1 MFSQG
6 FDWEYSVRL
15 PFSIPKV
22 YMGVQ
27 FGAATYLHTGA
38 IQQIER
44 QVVCIDYNNGSG
56 TGYYAGVI
64 GEWWLDGDFS
74 LLGSAAYQKVIA
86 NFTQQTT
93 PIPLSENNF
102 FISEYSLYAVL
113 PTLSVAAAVKSRLF
127 ETKAWVFGGL
137 TGNVIISKDVQSS
150 ETIISPTGRVFNDGK
165 QKRVFTDDFTSL
177 RSFTVL
183 PELGIGYDA
192 SLGNG
197 IYASPSFIITF
208 PIMNNSSIA
217 NWRIWSLKAGVCIF
231 YGL

>member
-1 MFSQG
+1 
-6 FDWEYSVRL
+6 
-15 PFSIPKV
+15 
-22 YMGVQ
+22 MGVQ

-86 NFTQQTT
+86 NFTQQSASI
-93 PIPLSENNF
+93 PISENNF
-102 FISEYSLYAVL
+102 LTTEYSLYAVL
-113 PTLSVAAAVKSRLF
+113 PTLSVAAAGKARLF
-127 ETKAWVFGGL
+127 ETKVWVLGGL
-137 TGNVIISKDVQSS
+137 TGNVIISKDVLSS

-165 QKRVFTDDFTSL
+165 QKRVFSDDFTSL
-177 RSFTVL
+177 RCLTVS
-183 PELGIGYDA
+183 PEFGLGYDA

-197 IYASPSFIITF
+197 IYASPNLVITL
-208 PIMNNSSIA
+208 PLMNNSSIA